1 MAFHINSPAQSADR
15 LYMQPETTPQLEKI
29 LRLAADKQ
37 ASDIHLKAGVMPVIR
52 KLGKL
57 RPIDTQMPPLDDEQI
72 KAMLF
77 PLLNE
82 KQIQSLQQGHEV
94 DMGHGISG
102 LGRYRFNI
110 FQQRGSLRAVVRSIP
125 HSIPTFEAL
134 SLPKQMEKISS
145 YERGLVLVTGATG
158 SGKSSTMAAMID
170 YINSNKNKHII
181 TIEDPIEFL
190 IRDKKSIIT
199 QRELGLDAISYAQ
212 ALKSSLRQD
221 PDVIL
226 IGEMRDLETI
236 ETALIAAE
244 TGHLVLSTLH
254 TLDAKEAI
262 NRILSVFESHRQMQI
277 RYQLAGVLKAVISQR
292 LAPKKSEPG
301 FIPAIEIMINNARI
315 QEMIVQPDRTHNIP
329 RAIEEGSASY
339 GMQSFDQSLAELV
352 VQQLVD
358 YNEALQLATN
368 PEDFAIQFSGI
379 SKDGKKWRS
388 KGRTA
393 TMTHKE
399 LDIEVES
406 ITEARPLKKKK

>member
-1 MAFHINSPAQSADR
+1 
-15 LYMQPETTPQLEKI
+15 MQRETTAQLEKI
-29 LRLAADKQ
+29 LKMAADKE

-57 RPIDTQMPPLDDEQI
+57 RPIDMQMPPLNNEQI
-72 KAMLF
+72 KAMVY
-77 PLLNE
+77 PLLTE
-82 KQIQSLQQGHEV
+82 EQQHKLEQGHEI
-94 DMGHGISG
+94 DMGHGVSG

-110 FQQRGSLRAVVRSIP
+110 FQQRGSLRAVIRSIP
-125 HSIPTFEAL
+125 HQVPTFSSL
-134 SLPKQMEKISS
+134 SLPKQMERISS
-145 YERGLVLVTGATG
+145 FERGLVLVTGATG
-158 SGKSSTMAAMID
+158 SGKSSTMAAMLD

-199 QRELGLDAISYAQ
+199 QRELGLDAINYAQ

-292 LAPKKSEPG
+292 LAPKKNEPG
-301 FIPAIEIMINNARI
+301 FVPAVEIMLNNARI
-315 QEMIVQPDRTHNIP
+315 HDMIVQPDRTQNIP
-329 RAIEEGSASY
+329 RAIEEGNASY

-352 VQQLVD
+352 AQEQVD

-379 SKDGKKWRS
+379 SKDGRRWRS
-388 KGRTA
+388 KGKTS
-393 TMTHKE
+393 TTTHQD

-406 ITEARPLKKKK
+406 LTVERPLKKKK